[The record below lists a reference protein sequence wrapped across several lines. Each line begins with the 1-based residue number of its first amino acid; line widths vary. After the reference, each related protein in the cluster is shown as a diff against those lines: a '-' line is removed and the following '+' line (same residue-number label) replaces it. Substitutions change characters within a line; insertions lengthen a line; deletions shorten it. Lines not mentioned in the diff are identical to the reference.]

1 MRPLIR
7 FFLFGPGAILL
18 VVGVIIAVAHI
29 IQEGQEKQ
37 RAQAQKHQ
45 VGRPL
50 GKVNPTE
57 AIDKSQAPKEV
68 VLSDR
73 KLNAPTNSA
82 PPGQPQPVS
91 SSGVTSR
98 PLPQLVSF
106 YSQVATPAPNPTGVA
121 AQPKDPSAWLP
132 PGVFIPC
139 ALVNTVESSHINTP
153 VVGEVLRDVCQ
164 NGHLII
170 PAGAITSS
178 FAQSGAVRDRIEVAG
193 TWLIVYPDGKHIK
206 VHGIACDRDA
216 DPSDQQFGIED
227 GSAGLQGEIVESDH
241 WANAKA
247 FIALLLT
254 ASMSTGQQVASSAL
268 AASHTTS
275 VVQVPD
281 TTPVLA
287 KYLDQLLSG
296 ETGDGRFIR
305 VAASKEFYVF
315 TTDTIEPAK
324 RSVTEEVSEDDQHER
339 KPLPSGDN
347 EILEEALSMERAI
360 QSAAHQP
367 QSTDERSPKFS
378 Y

>member
-1 MRPLIR
+1 MPAEQRDPL
-7 FFLFGPGAILL
+7 
-18 VVGVIIAVAHI
+18 
-29 IQEGQEKQ
+29 
-37 RAQAQKHQ
+37 
-45 VGRPL
+45 
-50 GKVNPTE
+50 
-57 AIDKSQAPKEV
+57 
-68 VLSDR
+68 
-73 KLNAPTNSA
+73 
-82 PPGQPQPVS
+82 
-91 SSGVTSR
+91 
-98 PLPQLVSF
+98 
-106 YSQVATPAPNPTGVA
+106 
-121 AQPKDPSAWLP
+121 AWLP

-164 NGHLII
+164 NGHVII
-170 PAGAITSS
+170 PAGAVVSS

-193 TWLIVYPDGKHIK
+193 VWVTVYPDGKHIK
-206 VHGIACDRDA
+206 VHGIACDREA
-216 DPSDQQFGIED
+216 DPSNQQFGIED

-254 ASMSTGQQVASSAL
+254 ASMSTGQEVASSAL

-287 KYLDQLLSG
+287 KYLDQLLNG

-305 VAASKEFYVF
+305 VAAAKEFYVF

-324 RSVTEEVSEDDQHER
+324 RSIAEEVSEDDQREQ
-339 KPLPSGDN
+339 KLLPSGDN
-347 EILEEALSMERAI
+347 KILEEALNMERAI
-360 QSAAHQP
+360 QSAAQQP
-367 QSTDERSPKFS
+367 QSTDARNPKFG